1 MSSKFVGTLQQLKD
15 RLLLIC
21 PDGEWRQQPD
31 KVWRFVCADGAGLN
45 WSETKGTLWFDGPP
59 LAKAILEARVKAALV
74 NERPCDDATV
84 VFVVHGCGKD
94 ARQQLETAFRQLGL
108 EPEVLEFVPF

>member
-1 MSSKFVGTLQQLKD
+1 MPSKFLGSYQELKD
-15 RLLLIC
+15 RLLLVGLG
-21 PDGEWRQQPD
+21 GEWREQPNGIR
-31 KVWRFVCADGAGLN
+31 RFVCADGAGLN
-45 WSETKGTLWFDGPP
+45 WSETNGTLWFDGAP
-59 LAKAILEARVKAALV
+59 LAKAILEARVKAAFV

-94 ARQQLETAFRQLGL
+94 ARQQLETAFRRLGL